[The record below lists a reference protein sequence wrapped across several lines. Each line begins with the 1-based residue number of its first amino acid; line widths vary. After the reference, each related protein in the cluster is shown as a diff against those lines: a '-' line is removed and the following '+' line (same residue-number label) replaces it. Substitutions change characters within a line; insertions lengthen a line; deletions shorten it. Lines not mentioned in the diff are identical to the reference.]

1 MGQLNLPDSARI
13 YIDTS
18 VVIYTI
24 EVNPNYWQL
33 LQPLWQK
40 FQAGQVELITSELT
54 LMESLVL
61 PFRQSNIN
69 LITTYEQLLLSSVL
83 QLIPVSLPILRE
95 AARLRA
101 TIPSIKTPDAIHAA
115 TAIAA
120 DCTQFLT
127 NDGQL
132 RVVTGL
138 PIVILDEVLTS

>member
-40 FQAGQVELITSELT
+40 FQAGQIELITSELT
-54 LMESLVL
+54 LMESLVI
-61 PFRQSNIN
+61 PFKQSNVN
-69 LITTYEQLLLSSVL
+69 LVDTYEQLLLSSVL
-83 QLIPVSLPILRE
+83 QLIPISRTILRE

-101 TIPSIKTPDAIHAA
+101 IMSSLRTPDAIHAA
-115 TAIAA
+115 TAITSH
-120 DCTQFLT
+120 CTLPNT
-127 NDGQL
+127 NKCSSYW
-132 RVVTGL
+132 
-138 PIVILDEVLTS
+138 PIECDRA

>member
-40 FQAGQVELITSELT
+40 FQAGQIELLTSELT
-54 LMESLVL
+54 LMESLVI
-61 PFRQSNIN
+61 PFRQSNVD
-69 LITTYEQLLLSSVL
+69 LIDTYEQLLLSSVL
-83 QLIPVSLPILRE
+83 QLIPISQTILKE

-101 TIPSIKTPDAIHAA
+101 TTPSLRTPDAIHAA
-115 TAIAA
+115 TAIASG
-120 DCTQFLT
+120 CTQFLT
-127 NDGQL
+127 NDRQL
-132 RVVTGL
+132 RIVTGL